1 MSLPPRPS
9 LPAIPSV
16 TSATVAELRRQIER
30 LEGSAQARAPLPFG
44 IAVVDDHLPGGGLVR
59 GALHEVVEAGPAAE
73 FAGSAT
79 LFTAG
84 IAARLKGPVL
94 WCLTRRDLFAPGL
107 ALAGLPPGRVI
118 YAEAGRDRDVLS
130 LVEEGLRERGLAAV
144 VGEVTRLS
152 LIASRRLQLAAEASG
167 VTALLLRRWWTVTEK
182 DLAAL
187 PSAAVTRWRIAPAPS
202 EPEPAP
208 GLGRAQWQ
216 VDLMRCRGGETRSWI
231 LEACDAKGRLALAAA
246 LAGRPDPA
254 SLRRATAR

>member
-1 MSLPPRPS
+1 MTRHLPQSASPPS
-9 LPAIPSV
+9 AAS
-16 TSATVAELRRQIER
+16 TAVAELRRQIDR
-30 LEGSAQARAPLPFG
+30 LEGDSRTRKTLPFG
-44 IAVVDDHLPGGGLVR
+44 VAAVDDHLPGGGLAR

-84 IAARLKGPVL
+84 IAARLNGPVL

-107 ALAGLPPGRVI
+107 ALAGLAPGRVI
-118 YAEAGRDRDVLS
+118 YAEAGRDRDVLP
-130 LVEEGLRERGLAAV
+130 LVEEGLRERGLVAV
-144 VGEVTRLS
+144 VGEVTRLN
-152 LIASRRLQLAAEASG
+152 LIASRRLQLAAETSG
-167 VTALLLRRWWTVTEK
+167 VTALLLRRWWTVAEK

-202 EPEPAP
+202 EPAPAP

-216 VDLMRCRGGETRSWI
+216 VDLVRCRGGEPRSWI

-246 LAGRPDPA
+246 LADRPDPA
-254 SLRRATAR
+254 AVRRATAR

>member
-1 MSLPPRPS
+1 
-9 LPAIPSV
+9 
-16 TSATVAELRRQIER
+16 LRRQIER

-44 IAVVDDHLPGGGLVR
+44 IAALDDHLPGGGLAR
-59 GALHEVVEAGPAAE
+59 GALHEVVEAGPVAE

-107 ALAGLPPGRVI
+107 ASAGLAPGRVI
-118 YAEAGRDRDVLS
+118 YAEAGRDREVLP

-152 LIASRRLQLAAEASG
+152 LIASRRLQLAAEATG
-167 VTALLLRRWWTVTEK
+167 VTALLLRRWWTVAEK

-202 EPEPAP
+202 EPVPAP
-208 GLGRAQWQ
+208 GLGRAKWQ
-216 VDLMRCRGGETRSWI
+216 VDLMRCRGGAPRSWI

-254 SLRRATAR
+254 AARRAIER

>member
-1 MSLPPRPS
+1 MSPPPRPAFS
-9 LPAIPSV
+9 ALPSV
-16 TSATVAELRRQIER
+16 TFATVAELRRRIER
-30 LEGSAQARAPLPFG
+30 LEGSARTRVPLPFG
-44 IAVVDDHLPGGGLVR
+44 IAAVDDHLPGGGLAR

-84 IAARLKGPVL
+84 IAARLRGPVL

-107 ALAGLPPGRVI
+107 ALAGLAPGRVI
-118 YAEAGRDRDVLS
+118 YAEAGRDRDVLP
-130 LVEEGLRERGLAAV
+130 LVEEGLREHGLAAV
-144 VGEVTRLS
+144 VGEVTRLN

-167 VTALLLRRWWTVTEK
+167 VTALLLRRWWTVAER
-182 DLAAL
+182 DVAAL

-202 EPEPAP
+202 EPVPAP

-216 VDLMRCRGGETRSWI
+216 VDLVRCRGSAPHSWI

-246 LAGRPDPA
+246 LAGRSDPA
-254 SLRRATAR
+254 AARRATAQ

>member
-1 MSLPPRPS
+1 MSPPPRPA
-9 LPAIPSV
+9 LFTVPPI
-16 TSATVAELRRQIER
+16 TSATVAELRRQIES
-30 LEGSAQARAPLPFG
+30 LEGSAQARPPLPFG
-44 IAVVDDHLPGGGLVR
+44 IAAVDDHLPGGGLAR

-84 IAARLKGPVL
+84 VAARLQGPVL

-107 ALAGLPPGRVI
+107 ALAGLAPGRVI
-118 YAEAGRDRDVLS
+118 YAEAGRDRDVLP
-130 LVEEGLRERGLAAV
+130 LVEEGLRERGLVAV

-167 VTALLLRRWWTVTEK
+167 VTALLLRRWWTVAEK

-187 PSAAVTRWRIAPAPS
+187 PSAAVTRWRIAPAAS
-202 EPEPAP
+202 EPVPVQ
-208 GLGRAQWQ
+208 GLGRAKWQ
-216 VDLMRCRGGETRSWI
+216 VDLVRCRGGVPRSWI

-246 LAGRPDPA
+246 LASRPDPA
-254 SLRRATAR
+254 AARRTIAQ

>member
-1 MSLPPRPS
+1 MTRHLLQSTASPPV
-9 LPAIPSV
+9 A
-16 TSATVAELRRQIER
+16 SAALAELRRQIDH
-30 LEGSAQARAPLPFG
+30 LEGGSRTRKTLPFG
-44 IAVVDDHLPGGGLVR
+44 IVAVDDHLPGGGLAR

-107 ALAGLPPGRVI
+107 ALAGLAPGRVI
-118 YAEAGRDRDVLS
+118 YAEAGRDRDVLP

-144 VGEVTRLS
+144 VGEVTRLN

-167 VTALLLRRWWTVTEK
+167 VTALLLQRWWTVAEK

-202 EPEPAP
+202 EPVPAP

-216 VDLMRCRGGETRSWI
+216 VDLVRCRGGEPRSWI
-231 LEACDAKGRLALAAA
+231 LEACDAKGRLALPAA

-254 SLRRATAR
+254 ALRRATAR